1 MTDIVD
7 PKRRSE
13 MMKSVRSR
21 NTAPELAVR
30 RIAHRMGLRFRL
42 HRKDLPGRPDL
53 VFPRHRLAVFVHGC
67 FWHRHEGCRRAS
79 MPKSRTATWAGKFAA
94 NVERDAR
101 QQTALTSLG
110 WRFLVVWECETKN
123 EAAVERR
130 LAASIGRGRGVL
142 EQGSNRLEAI
152 VESHAAT
159 QAPEGPTPLYS
170 TPEWTEPRSRS
181 S

>member
-13 MMKSVRSR
+13 MMANVRSR

-67 FWHRHEGCRRAS
+67 FWHRHEGCRHAS
-79 MPKSRTATWAGKFAA
+79 MPKSRTAIWAEKFAA
-94 NVERDAR
+94 NVQRDAR
-101 QQTALTSLG
+101 QQTALRSLG
-110 WRFLVVWECETKN
+110 WRILVVWECETKD

-130 LAASIGRGRGVL
+130 LGVLIGRGRDVL
-142 EQGSNRLEAI
+142 ERGSSGF
-152 VESHAAT
+152 VETVGSRAAT
-159 QAPEGPTPLYS
+159 QASERPMRLYS
-170 TPEWTEPRSRS
+170 TSERNESGSCTS
-181 S
+181 